1 MKTPSIMK
9 NNLIW
14 QKWVGNKRKTIFNS
28 VFFSTDSKA
37 AASKLQCCSADLCA
51 SSSFFGGS
59 KWPGKK
65 NQSSSSKKKNILHF
79 LIHLPLISTKEIFCT
94 AGREVGCLCFGFL
107 FKMGDS
113 DNLSSGE
120 APEKPIKNS
129 DIFFIL
135 FTEEGR
141 NHYYSRKKI
150 SWHT

>member
-1 MKTPSIMK
+1 M
-9 NNLIW
+9 
-14 QKWVGNKRKTIFNS
+14 
-28 VFFSTDSKA
+28 
-37 AASKLQCCSADLCA
+37 
-51 SSSFFGGS
+51 
-59 KWPGKK
+59 
-65 NQSSSSKKKNILHF
+65 LHF

-141 NHYYSRKKI
+141 NHYYYSGKKDFMTHINKLFSNLSKHTIQTSIIRLI
-150 SWHT
+150 STYLVFSFSNLALCKQNKKCIRQVYINYFQRSILISMWLLRQVVSMLFYEV

>member
-1 MKTPSIMK
+1 MK

-14 QKWVGNKRKTIFNS
+14 QKWGGNKRKTLFNS
-28 VFFSTDSKA
+28 IFLQPTPRRPLPSYNA
-37 AASKLQCCSADLCA
+37 AQLTCVHRRRSSGDQNGLGRKINLQAA
-51 SSSFFGGS
+51 
-59 KWPGKK
+59 
-65 NQSSSSKKKNILHF
+65 KKNILHF

-141 NHYYSRKKI
+141 NHYYYSGKKRL
-150 SWHT
+150 HDTHK

>member
-1 MKTPSIMK
+1 MRRKQK
-9 NNLIW
+9 KNLITYLTLFFCNRLQGGRFQVTMLLSW
-14 QKWVGNKRKTIFNS
+14 LVCIVVVLRGIKMAWEEKSIF
-28 VFFSTDSKA
+28 K
-37 AASKLQCCSADLCA
+37 Q
-51 SSSFFGGS
+51 
-59 KWPGKK
+59 
-65 NQSSSSKKKNILHF
+65 QKKNILHF

-141 NHYYSRKKI
+141 NHYYYSRKKRL
-150 SWHT
+150 HDTHK

>member
-1 MKTPSIMK
+1 MSGK
-9 NNLIW
+9 
-14 QKWVGNKRKTIFNS
+14 Q
-28 VFFSTDSKA
+28 
-37 AASKLQCCSADLCA
+37 
-51 SSSFFGGS
+51 
-59 KWPGKK
+59 KK
-65 NQSSSSKKKNILHF
+65 NHIQLRFFFNRLQGGRFQVTMLLSWLVCIVVVLRGIKMAWEEKSIFKQQKKNILHF

>member
-1 MKTPSIMK
+1 MRGKLIKSYSTPFFCNRLQGGRFQVTMLLSWLVCIVVVLRGIKMAWEEKSIFK
-9 NNLIW
+9 
-14 QKWVGNKRKTIFNS
+14 Q
-28 VFFSTDSKA
+28 
-37 AASKLQCCSADLCA
+37 Q
-51 SSSFFGGS
+51 
-59 KWPGKK
+59 
-65 NQSSSSKKKNILHF
+65 KKNILHF

-141 NHYYSRKKI
+141 NHYYYSGKKRL
-150 SWHT
+150 HDTHK

>member
-1 MKTPSIMK
+1 MRRKQK
-9 NNLIW
+9 KNLIHL
-14 QKWVGNKRKTIFNS
+14 N
-28 VFFSTDSKA
+28 FFATDSKA

-141 NHYYSRKKI
+141 NHYYYSGKKRL
-150 SWHT
+150 HDTHK

>member
-1 MKTPSIMK
+1 MK

-14 QKWVGNKRKTIFNS
+14 QKWGGNKIKTLFNS
-28 VFFSTDSKA
+28 IFCNR
-37 AASKLQCCSADLCA
+37 LQ
-51 SSSFFGGS
+51 GGRFQVTMLLS
-59 KWPGKK
+59 WLVCIVVVLRGIKMAWEEKSIFK
-65 NQSSSSKKKNILHF
+65 QQKKNILHF

-141 NHYYSRKKI
+141 NHYYYSGKKRL
-150 SWHT
+150 HDTHK

>member
-1 MKTPSIMK
+1 MRRKQK
-9 NNLIW
+9 KNLITYLTLFFCNRLQGGRFQVTMLLSW
-14 QKWVGNKRKTIFNS
+14 LVCIVVVLRGIKMAWEEKSIF
-28 VFFSTDSKA
+28 K
-37 AASKLQCCSADLCA
+37 Q
-51 SSSFFGGS
+51 
-59 KWPGKK
+59 
-65 NQSSSSKKKNILHF
+65 QKKKNILHF

-141 NHYYSRKKI
+141 NHYYYSGKKRL
-150 SWHT
+150 HDTHK

>member
-1 MKTPSIMK
+1 MRRKQK
-9 NNLIW
+9 KNLITYLTLFFCNRLQGGRFQVTMLLSW
-14 QKWVGNKRKTIFNS
+14 LVCIVVVLRGIKMAWEEKSIF
-28 VFFSTDSKA
+28 K
-37 AASKLQCCSADLCA
+37 Q
-51 SSSFFGGS
+51 
-59 KWPGKK
+59 
-65 NQSSSSKKKNILHF
+65 QKKNILHF

-141 NHYYSRKKI
+141 NHYYYSGKKRL
-150 SWHT
+150 HDTHK